1 MDRRVSEWQ
10 FANCAEVG
18 GAWLVIERLHWQQIP
33 KLVKRS
39 DLCSREDGR
48 GRASGVF
55 AAGNAFKICCS
66 RPCELGVVV
75 RHESH

>member
-48 GRASGVF
+48 
-55 AAGNAFKICCS
+55 
-66 RPCELGVVV
+66 
-75 RHESH
+75 